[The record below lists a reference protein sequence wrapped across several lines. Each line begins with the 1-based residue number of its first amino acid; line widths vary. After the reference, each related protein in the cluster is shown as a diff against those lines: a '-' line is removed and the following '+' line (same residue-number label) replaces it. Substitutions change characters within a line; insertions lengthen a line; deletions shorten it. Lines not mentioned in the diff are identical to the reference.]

1 MAGMGLMRCKICD
14 RDEKALFKVN
24 LKKRG
29 RIKICRDCL
38 DLTEFG
44 SELLRMMK

>member
-14 RDEKALFKVN
+14 REEKSLFKVN

-29 RIKICRDCL
+29 RVKICRDCL
-38 DLTEFG
+38 ELTEFG